1 MEKSQKPIIQFLND
15 FLDWLEVEKG
25 LSSKTQENY
34 ARFLKR
40 FFDWLKIK
48 KLQNLKPDELS
59 PKHIQDY
66 RLFLARRFNLKK
78 STQIYYLIALRSLLT
93 FFAKHD
99 ILSLPPEKVNL
110 PKRVSE
116 REIRFLTLKD
126 LEKLFSQPDTSKIQG
141 IRDRAIMEVL
151 FSTGMRISELC
162 SLNKD
167 QIKIPQK
174 IEEIEISII
183 GKGGKVR
190 PVYLSKRAVFWL
202 KKYLEQRTDNRKA
215 LFISHKRKTSEDLRL
230 TPRFIQKMIKKYA
243 LLAGLP
249 PNTTP
254 HVLRHSFAT
263 DLLARGVDLKTIQE
277 FLGHKTITA
286 TQIYTHVTSHRL
298 KEVHK
303 KFHGG
308 KYLKI

>member
-25 LSSKTQENY
+25 LSPKTQENY

-202 KKYLEQRTDNRKA
+202 KKYLEQRTDSHKA

>member
-1 MEKSQKPIIQFLND
+1 MEKSKKPIIQFLND

-25 LSSKTQENY
+25 LASKTQENY

-40 FFDWLKIK
+40 FFDWLKVK

-66 RLFLARRFNLKK
+66 RLFLARHFNLKK

-99 ILSLPPEKVNL
+99 ILSLPPEKVSL
-110 PKRVSE
+110 PKRVLE

-162 SLNKD
+162 SLNRD
-167 QIKIPQK
+167 QIKIPPK

-183 GKGGKVR
+183 GKGGKIR

-202 KKYLEQRTDNRKA
+202 KKYLEQRTDSQKA
-215 LFISHKRKTSEDLRL
+215 LFISHKRKTYKDLRL

>member
-202 KKYLEQRTDNRKA
+202 KKYLEQRTDNHKA

>member
-202 KKYLEQRTDNRKA
+202 KKYLEQRSDNHKA

-249 PNTTP
+249 TNTTP